1 MSYYYYQTV
10 ETSRAVYRYFA
21 GPDRETIASI
31 YYDIEEGTH
40 IEIDAFIERVKSS
53 KYLKKDKYYQRI
65 MWYEAAYYGRVEMLK
80 LAVKHW
86 KRSKSDIKT
95 NKKLKMKL
103 KEKWKSIANDTLL
116 KVLRCKTPL
125 LKVVKYLIDELGADP
140 NYIDFQNISPFDNIS
155 HENPAILCCRKNIL
169 DDASTV
175 SSKFHI
181 LKYLLLEK
189 HVDFLKH
196 PNDIV
201 HAEIVEKRLKG
212 WKELVAAGIPKGTGI
227 SAYESALNSKFYRAC
242 CFLQQN
248 IDEDCFHILH
258 YLRKNNFKH
267 ESNWCANNVLAK
279 IAMSNASFI
288 TRLEKTMFAIG
299 TGDANYVSEMLFKEE
314 KIVTAISLAIYDAAK
329 RGMVPTNRFTK
340 QFHPNLGQKLRSCTF
355 QEAEQFIRGHCQ
367 ILLGKYIDYIVVMDG
382 NTNIDIDPDAFDELG
397 GYYKWKELFPIIRD
411 LYLGMWISGKPADA
425 GRGEHEPHEI
435 LTSTQI
441 DDSFMKLNGDSLS
454 KTLGPLPPGWKLA
467 TDPSSGR
474 TYYVHQTRHET
485 SQTRPKSN
493 VKKLQRSSRYRIDP
507 SFKKP
512 GKEKKEGDD
521 ENEVKGTDETEEK
534 KVELK
539 DEKEIQAE
547 KKSKFFKKFQKKTY
561 S

>member
-1 MSYYYYQTV
+1 
-10 ETSRAVYRYFA
+10 
-21 GPDRETIASI
+21 
-31 YYDIEEGTH
+31 
-40 IEIDAFIERVKSS
+40 
-53 KYLKKDKYYQRI
+53 
-65 MWYEAAYYGRVEMLK
+65 
-80 LAVKHW
+80 
-86 KRSKSDIKT
+86 
-95 NKKLKMKL
+95 
-103 KEKWKSIANDTLL
+103 
-116 KVLRCKTPL
+116 
-125 LKVVKYLIDELGADP
+125 
-140 NYIDFQNISPFDNIS
+140 
-155 HENPAILCCRKNIL
+155 
-169 DDASTV
+169 
-175 SSKFHI
+175 
-181 LKYLLLEK
+181 
-189 HVDFLKH
+189 
-196 PNDIV
+196 
-201 HAEIVEKRLKG
+201 
-212 WKELVAAGIPKGTGI
+212 
-227 SAYESALNSKFYRAC
+227 
-242 CFLQQN
+242 
-248 IDEDCFHILH
+248 
-258 YLRKNNFKH
+258 
-267 ESNWCANNVLAK
+267 
-279 IAMSNASFI
+279 
-288 TRLEKTMFAIG
+288 
-299 TGDANYVSEMLFKEE
+299 
-314 KIVTAISLAIYDAAK
+314 
-329 RGMVPTNRFTK
+329 MVPTNRFTQ

-382 NTNIDIDPDAFDELG
+382 NTNIDIDPEAFDELG

-474 TYYVHQTRHET
+474 TYYVHTLDHAT

-547 KKSKFFKKFQKKTY
+547 KKSKFFKKFKKKTY